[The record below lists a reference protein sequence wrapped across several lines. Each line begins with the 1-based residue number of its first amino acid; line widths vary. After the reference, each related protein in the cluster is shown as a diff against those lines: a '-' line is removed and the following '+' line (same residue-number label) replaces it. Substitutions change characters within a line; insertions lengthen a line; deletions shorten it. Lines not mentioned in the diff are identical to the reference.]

1 MEYFG
6 ISHEDCPTF
15 ALYDLESMSKYKPA
29 TAQADM
35 SAMFDNEM
43 EKAATT
49 ASSFLTGRYTFK
61 TWRMFLDFRDHC

>member
-6 ISHEDCPTF
+6 ITHEDCPTF
-15 ALYDLESMSKYKPA
+15 ALYDLEAMSKYKPA

-43 EKAATT
+43 ER
-49 ASSFLTGRYTFK
+49 ASYSLLFNERPALRL
-61 TWRMFLDFRDHC
+61 W

>member
-15 ALYDLESMSKYKPA
+15 ALYDLEAMSKYKPA

-35 SAMFDNEM
+35 SAMFDNEK
-43 EKAATT
+43 EN
-49 ASSFLTGRYTFK
+49 F
-61 TWRMFLDFRDHC
+61 WRTQLVKVPILYMLISNNP

>member
-49 ASSFLTGRYTFK
+49 AFS
-61 TWRMFLDFRDHC
+61 

>member
-35 SAMFDNEM
+35 SAMFGNEM
-43 EKAATT
+43 EKA
-49 ASSFLTGRYTFK
+49 SYSLIFIVRPL
-61 TWRMFLDFRDHC
+61 LL

>member
-6 ISHEDCPTF
+6 ITHEDCPTF
-15 ALYDLESMSKYKPA
+15 ALYDLEAMSKYKPA

-43 EKAATT
+43 ENAYTT
-49 ASSFLTGRYTFK
+49 ASFL
-61 TWRMFLDFRDHC
+61 LN

>member
-15 ALYDLESMSKYKPA
+15 ALYDLEAMSKYKPA

-35 SAMFDNEM
+35 SAMFEWMEM
-43 EKAATT
+43 AYLLLQSPLYRRRKDT
-49 ASSFLTGRYTFK
+49 YT
-61 TWRMFLDFRDHC
+61 

>member
-15 ALYDLESMSKYKPA
+15 ALYDLEAMSKYKPA

-35 SAMFDNEM
+35 SAMLDNEM
-43 EKAATT
+43 ER
-49 ASSFLTGRYTFK
+49 SSYFIERPL
-61 TWRMFLDFRDHC
+61 